1 MVASWAGLYPGK
13 NLAAGG
19 GDSAALRY
27 QLLPPRAPAAHR
39 RLLLSC
45 YRRARHCYIQS
56 LVWRGSKALAALPL
70 NFLFSG
76 LLESCFCPRSCSSMS
91 ESFDSLWSLS
101 RLSTRQRLHSAAT
114 DSARLILTTVVCKE
128 TRLFG
133 IFPYKLYIFATLEIF
148 MITSPFKY
156 V

>member
-1 MVASWAGLYPGK
+1 MNAYFGYTAHC
-13 NLAAGG
+13 
-19 GDSAALRY
+19 ALRH
-27 QLLPPRAPAAHR
+27 QLLPPRAR
-39 RLLLSC
+39 RLPIAAAITELLPPP
-45 YRRARHCYIQS
+45 RACHCYIQS
-56 LVWRGSKALAALPL
+56 LVWQCSKALAALPL

-133 IFPYKLYIFATLEIF
+133 IFPYELYIFATLEI
-148 MITSPFKY
+148 S
-156 V
+156 